1 MRAVA
6 KRGTRWQLQRERVP
20 FKVDNTVTTPEHQIC
35 VSCVLQQS
43 HKRCTHQG
51 QFLQWP
57 ERVVLFN
64 CTRGE
69 GAPLYCECN
78 QWVMIFVT
86 VVILA
91 TEHNGGD
98 NGNGKDGAGSDSAHM
113 HSRRRNR
120 RLKDR
125 ECICARRQAMR
136 EILFA
141 HSHTLL
147 HKSMHMIAFATAT
160 RTRHLNADTIE
171 PTHAPQHSLPR
182 CPHVL
187 QRICVRG
194 LASL

>member
-1 MRAVA
+1 M
-6 KRGTRWQLQRERVP
+6 
-20 FKVDNTVTTPEHQIC
+20 TTPSPHRNTKYACHACFSNRTSDARTKANFCSGRSE
-35 VSCVLQQS
+35 SS
-43 HKRCTHQG
+43 SSTAQG
-51 QFLQWP
+51 
-57 ERVVLFN
+57 
-64 CTRGE
+64 GE